1 MSKRIVRLRAASYLS
16 QPQPLLCANA
26 TQAAC
31 ASRWPA
37 IAEDWGPNILPV
49 EFDQVTES
57 IAMEFR
63 MKAADVMTSK
73 VISTGPKASIKDA
86 AKLMLQYRISGL
98 PVLDDQKRIVGIVT
112 EGDFLRRA
120 ETGTVRQHPRWL
132 EFMLGPGKLAD
143 EYVHAFGRKIE
154 EIMTPDPICISQD
167 MPLEEV
173 VRTMEKHRVKRLP
186 VVTHGRVVGIVS
198 RANLVQALASL
209 LPESKD
215 SHSNDAEIR
224 NRIMAEMAK
233 RPWSPGNLVNVVVR
247 GGVAEL
253 WGTIVDDRERQAL
266 KVAAENVDGVKA
278 VKDHILFVEPLSG
291 MFFEGEDDKSTT

>member
-1 MSKRIVRLRAASYLS
+1 
-16 QPQPLLCANA
+16 
-26 TQAAC
+26 
-31 ASRWPA
+31 
-37 IAEDWGPNILPV
+37 
-49 EFDQVTES
+49 
-57 IAMEFR
+57 

-73 VISTGPKASIKDA
+73 VISTGPKASIRDA

-98 PVLDDQKRIVGIVT
+98 PVLDDHKRIVGIVT

-120 ETGTVRQHPRWL
+120 ETGTARRHPRWL

-209 LPESKD
+209 LPETKD
-215 SHSNDAEIR
+215 SHPKDAEIR
-224 NRIMAEMAK
+224 NRIMAEIAK